1 LYTRSVRVRGA
12 RLGVVGLAIA
22 CLSIACNAIFDIR
35 DPNPSA
41 AGGGGGTSNVGGSS
55 GSGGQN
61 LGGSSAGSG
70 GEASAGTGGE
80 AGGSGGASG
89 DAGPLDGPTVTLS
102 GVVRRFESGEP
113 SGGVEVTA
121 FVGATTRIEATSSA
135 GTGQY
140 TIAGIAPGSTVNVEI
155 EYSDEP
161 ERGLP
166 TALLQT
172 RIRVEVGNEPEQQ
185 LDLPTIDYDW
195 LTRTANE
202 CGAVQDT
209 SLTPELFF
217 ARSATLVVEARAAGM
232 PVAGLSRDTLEIG
245 LGNGG
250 TPQPNLHDVER
261 DPADTNPTFVCVL
274 EQGSDGELVGGQQ
287 TVSTSLGRFI
297 VFRVRNAQGTGSG
310 EAVVSLPD
318 GDPSSV
324 NLRQSGQSGVVL
336 LGD

>member
-1 LYTRSVRVRGA
+1 LYTRRVRVRCA
-12 RLGVVGLAIA
+12 RLGIVGLSIT

-41 AGGGGGTSNVGGSS
+41 AGGDGGTSNAG
-55 GSGGQN
+55 GSGGGDGPSV
-61 LGGSSAGSG
+61 GGSSAGSG
-70 GEASAGTGGE
+70 GEAGAKTGDE

-89 DAGPLDGPTVTLS
+89 DAGPLEGPTVTLS

-113 SGGVEVTA
+113 SGGVKVTA

-135 GTGQY
+135 GTGEY
-140 TIAGIAPGSTVNVEI
+140 IIAGLAPGSTVNVEI
-155 EYSDEP
+155 EYSEEP

-172 RIRVEVGNEPEQQ
+172 RSRVEVGTEPEQQ

-195 LTRTANE
+195 LTRTADE
-202 CGAVQDT
+202 CGAVQDA

-217 ARSATLVVEARAAGM
+217 ARSATLVVEARTAGM
-232 PVAGLSRDTLEIG
+232 PVAGLPRDALQIS

-250 TPQPNLHDVER
+250 TPQPNVHDVER
-261 DPADTNPTFVCVL
+261 DAADTNPTFVCVL
-274 EQGSDGELVGGQQ
+274 EQGTGGELVGGQQ
-287 TVSTSLGRFI
+287 TASTSLGRFI

-310 EAVVSLPD
+310 EAVVSLPE
-318 GDPSSV
+318 GGPVSV
-324 NLRQSGQSGVVL
+324 ELRQSGQSGVVL